1 MKPLSNAF
9 AYKNTWFRLA
19 ALVTAL
25 AMVASLAGCSN
36 AASSDASGNNS
47 SQAQETQ
54 EQQGEQEEQPSVV
67 YEAIFLNNDEVQN
80 LFVQARGETAPYANM
95 ATDFHVTTAFLPET
109 AHSDWYGQTVT
120 VHITTYACGE
130 AKTDDGNITANEGLK
145 AEVASNNEELNEY
158 LSSLNKNFHITGS
171 FKDAAKYTNYID
183 FTQGQPFEATL
194 TGTFG
199 AYLSSGAEQ
208 LSA

>member
-1 MKPLSNAF
+1 MKPLNSAF
-9 AYKNTWFRLA
+9 TYKNTWFRLA
-19 ALVTAL
+19 ALLAAL
-25 AMVASLAGCSN
+25 AMVASLTGCSN
-36 AASSDASGNNS
+36 AASSDDSGDN

-54 EQQGEQEEQPSVV
+54 EQQEEQPSVV
-67 YEAIFLNNDEVQN
+67 YEAIFLNNDEVRN

-95 ATDFHVTTAFLPET
+95 TTDFHVTTAFLPET
-109 AHSDWYGQTVT
+109 AHSEWYGQTVT

-130 AKTDDGNITANEGLK
+130 AKMDDGNTTANEGLK
-145 AEVASNNEELNEY
+145 AEVTSDNKELNEY

-183 FTQGQPFEATL
+183 FSQGEPFEATL

-199 AYLSSGAEQ
+199 AYLSSGAQQ

>member
-1 MKPLSNAF
+1 MKPLNSAF
-9 AYKNTWFRLA
+9 TYKNTWFRLA
-19 ALVTAL
+19 TLIAAL

-36 AASSDASGNNS
+36 ATSSDDSGDNN

-54 EQQGEQEEQPSVV
+54 EQQEEQPSVV
-67 YEAIFLNNDEVQN
+67 YEAIFLNNNEVRN
-80 LFVQARGETAPYANM
+80 LFVQARGETAPFANM
-95 ATDFHVTTAFLPET
+95 TTDFHVTTAFLPET
-109 AHSDWYGQTVT
+109 AHPEWYGQTVT

-130 AKTDDGNITANEGLK
+130 AKMDDGNITANEGLK
-145 AEVASNNEELNEY
+145 AEVTSDNKELNEY

-183 FTQGQPFEATL
+183 FSQGEPFEATL